1 MTARAN
7 AVEPYAYLHYLFE
20 YLPAAGTL
28 EQIEALLPWNVTPA
42 MLAEHQ
48 KQQDQLLQ
56 SATRLVTA

>member
-1 MTARAN
+1 MTCRAN

-20 YLPAAGTL
+20 YLPLANTL

-48 KQQDQLLQ
+48 EKQDQVLQ
-56 SATRLVTA
+56 SATRSVAT